1 MRGHTWQGSVR
12 SIDARDKRQNDNV
25 QNVEETS
32 HPRSGVKKSHERDP
46 FRVTKTRAASLPSPT
61 WLMGS
66 HGPKR
71 KGLYS
76 RVWISVD
83 GQLMLGKKRRAFAG
97 RLAIALLSLK
107 ISPRD
112 EIEQVYASTTAEA
125 SICPPSSREPST
137 PRGPVRRTVR
147 PFIKEF
153 KTRSA
158 KSPAT
163 HPRPIC
169 DADNDGSKPS
179 FLDLDVFSTPPNNSD
194 DELKVAL
201 TAAHAVFGRGSPV
214 APLPDTSPFSK
225 APMGRVLPC
234 LIGEDDPLPVRL
246 TDGDGKSRHGR
257 SAGKVESSLPIRRK

>member
-1 MRGHTWQGSVR
+1 
-12 SIDARDKRQNDNV
+12 
-25 QNVEETS
+25 
-32 HPRSGVKKSHERDP
+32 
-46 FRVTKTRAASLPSPT
+46 
-61 WLMGS
+61 
-66 HGPKR
+66 
-71 KGLYS
+71 
-76 RVWISVD
+76 
-83 GQLMLGKKRRAFAG
+83 
-97 RLAIALLSLK
+97 
-107 ISPRD
+107 
-112 EIEQVYASTTAEA
+112 
-125 SICPPSSREPST
+125 
-137 PRGPVRRTVR
+137 VRRTVR

-158 KSPAT
+158 KSSAA
-163 HPRPIC
+163 HPQLIS
-169 DADNDGSKPS
+169 DADDDGSKPS

>member
-1 MRGHTWQGSVR
+1 
-12 SIDARDKRQNDNV
+12 
-25 QNVEETS
+25 
-32 HPRSGVKKSHERDP
+32 
-46 FRVTKTRAASLPSPT
+46 
-61 WLMGS
+61 
-66 HGPKR
+66 R

-158 KSPAT
+158 KSSAA
-163 HPRPIC
+163 HPQLIS

-179 FLDLDVFSTPPNNSD
+179 FLRLNVFSPRQNNNG
-194 DELKVAL
+194 DEHKVAF
-201 TAAHAVFGRGSPV
+201 TAADAVFGRGSPV
-214 APLPDTSPFSK
+214 VPLSETSQLSN
-225 APMGRVLPC
+225 APMGRVLPS

-246 TDGDGKSRHGR
+246 TDSDGKSRRGHR
-257 SAGKVESSLPIRRK
+257 IGKVKSSLPMRRNQPTLQSKSELA